1 MAGVGARGLCHLS
14 LELLAMVCRHLRP
27 PHLAALEQVC
37 RALRGK
43 VREAA
48 LWRKQARV
56 VATMPGSFHITFV
69 SAMARFA
76 RRHRL
81 TDPKVYKVLVAAH
94 HLISLALFELTRET
108 LPWRCLAPP
117 TGVTT
122 AAPGP
127 FAAIVT
133 LLTKGIFT
141 DSGAYLDGME
151 VFEEAKEAQ
160 VGAWT
165 SRLLH
170 RRDYP
175 QATYYLHEKLFTR
188 MFLAPKAVEVGRC
201 VDTIRLLHCREQPFY
216 SEDELVMADIIRT
229 TLQVNRFPVRPSSRQ
244 SRQRDWL
251 VEPVVREEDSD

>member
-1 MAGVGARGLCHLS
+1 MAGVAARGLCHLP
-14 LELLAMVCRHLRP
+14 LELLAMVCRHLQP

-37 RALRGK
+37 WALRGK
-43 VREAA
+43 VREAG
-48 LWRKQARV
+48 LWRRKARV

-81 TDPKVYKVLVAAH
+81 ADPAVYKVLLAAH
-94 HLISLALFELTRET
+94 HLISLALLELTRLT
-108 LPWRCLAPP
+108 LPWRCLVPG

-122 AAPGP
+122 AAPGSC
-127 FAAIVT
+127 AAIVT
-133 LLTKGIFT
+133 LVTKGIFT

-160 VGAWT
+160 VGAWS

-175 QATYYLHEKLFTR
+175 QATYFLHEKLFKR
-188 MFLAPKAVEVGRC
+188 LFLEPKAVEVGRC
-201 VDTIRLLHCREQPFY
+201 LDTIRLLHCREQPFY
-216 SEDELVMADIIRT
+216 SEDELVMADIIKA
-229 TLQVNRFPVRPSSRQ
+229 TLQVNRFPVRSSCRT
-244 SRQRDWL
+244 SFQRDWV
-251 VEPVVREEDSD
+251 VEPVAREEDSD